1 MEQNSLGVI
10 TDKETPFGRVLG
22 KILFIAILIALFWSP
37 LWFGTP
43 QNISLQKTLV
53 ERSID
58 FFPENAAFADLVSN
72 AYVALF
78 QYSYPNRNLV
88 YLLFFIGVAAV
99 LSLVSKCRVLKKNH
113 NVTYIGLGWAFLMLA
128 IMASFKTAKLPI
140 AKDPWGGAVFVLYGA
155 FFYASA
161 IAALTSKR
169 RHVIAA
175 VICLGMLFVAQNAFF
190 QLMGG
195 LAKTRELF
203 AQENGFSSF
212 AAYTN
217 EWFKTSHD
225 AADTYNMNRLL
236 SPRISATF
244 TSPNILASYAMIVF
258 LVSLGLWKT
267 KDEKILRFI
276 GIFTALVSLAVLFFT
291 RSKSVIVLTFVLTLI
306 WSFVLFR
313 AKEVSLNFL
322 ISVFIVGSVF
332 TTLGFVWG
340 YGSNLGKKLSSSGEA
355 RLAYWKVA
363 FNMVKQ
369 KALTGYGMNTFERY
383 CKTMAPNSEPSKFV
397 HNAILNMWAELGMFA
412 ALGWLLACGLPIT
425 NGWDNFKASVKK
437 DALQLSCILASGG
450 FFIHNL
456 LDFDFYV
463 PGVTVTALAVMALAI
478 CGHDDPK
485 ETQN

>member
-175 VICLGMLFVAQNAFF
+175 VICLSMLFVAQNAFF

-340 YGSNLGKKLSSSGEA
+340 YGSNLGKKLSSSGGA

-369 KALTGYGMNTFERY
+369 
-383 CKTMAPNSEPSKFV
+383 P
-397 HNAILNMWAELGMFA
+397 
-412 ALGWLLACGLPIT
+412 
-425 NGWDNFKASVKK
+425 
-437 DALQLSCILASGG
+437 
-450 FFIHNL
+450 
-456 LDFDFYV
+456 
-463 PGVTVTALAVMALAI
+463 
-478 CGHDDPK
+478 
-485 ETQN
+485 